1 MAENNLIHAGL
12 PWTNP
17 AKITIKSSEFI
28 NDVTINRGLLNLLNN
43 DYYLDLKT
51 EAINEYIETVLQ
63 DHINNDNIHF
73 NWDDVKNLF
82 DRIAC
87 LSSNTGY
94 RIPIRKPASGGAM
107 ITSAEIMAI
116 VNKIPRNLNGYT
128 LILEVCIPLSA
139 TRTTTSNGYKTSFEG
154 SGKNPKSDSSTV
166 YDYDFKNRSLNIE
179 DFFGGTLIIW
189 SNDQYFVN
197 DIDNPDIFNK
207 EMTYDDLNNTI
218 SYLQQRILNPA
229 PTATSSIPLK
239 RKCIEF

>member
-51 EAINEYIETVLQ
+51 EAINEYIETVIQ
-63 DHINNDNIHF
+63 DHINNVNIHF

-87 LSSNTGY
+87 LSANTGY

-128 LILEVCIPLSA
+128 LILEVCVPLSA
-139 TRTTTSNGYKTSFEG
+139 TKTTTSNGYKTSFKS
-154 SGKNPKSDSSTV
+154 SGKDPKTTV

-189 SNDQYFVN
+189 SNNQYFVN
-197 DIDNPDIFNK
+197 DIDNPSIFDK
-207 EMTYDDLNNTI
+207 EMSYDDLNSTI
-218 SYLQQRILNPA
+218 SYLQQQILNPA
-229 PTATSSIPLK
+229 SSATTSIPLK
-239 RKCIEF
+239 RKCSKF